1 MIIVGATSGVVILVI
16 VIVLFLCIKLRGR
29 PDTRTDKEKEY
40 SADERK
46 SGIGGGGGKQAKEQQ
61 HCWKDGGDGGS
72 SHSSDYKPDI
82 KAASGSSESD
92 YSIASTNF
100 ADSTIDSKEI
110 RGQSVPLSGPVDFP
124 IKYRYE
130 HFLTI

>member
-1 MIIVGATSGVVILVI
+1 MIIVGASSGVVILVI
-16 VIVLFLCIKLRGR
+16 VVVLFLCIKLRGR
-29 PDTRTDKEKEY
+29 ADTRTDKEKEY
-40 SADERK
+40 SSDEQK
-46 SGIGGGGGKQAKEQQ
+46 GGGGKPTE

-100 ADSTIDSKEI
+100 ADSTIDSKDV
-110 RGQSVPLSGPVDFP
+110 RGQSVPLAGPVDFP
-124 IKYRYE
+124 VKYR
-130 HFLTI
+130 